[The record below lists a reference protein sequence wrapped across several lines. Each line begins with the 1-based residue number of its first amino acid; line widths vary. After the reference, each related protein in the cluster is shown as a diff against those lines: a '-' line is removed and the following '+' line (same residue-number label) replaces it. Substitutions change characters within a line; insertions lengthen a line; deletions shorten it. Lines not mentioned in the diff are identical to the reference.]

1 LAHTFSASLMGLL
14 LKSRNNLLVLW
25 LATFFFSCTTDHS
38 DDVATVVEDTVA
50 TEMKD
55 TTTVV
60 QDFFYSLPSP
70 MVMVKMFKRSGLK
83 YVEGISNS
91 PANATRYAT
100 TEKQALNVGVY
111 TTDLAYAVVNKQNQQ
126 AANYMEAIKAVSNE
140 LGMASLFDPDHFI
153 RRFKANLTNDDSL
166 ILIIAELKS
175 EMDIYARD
183 NEKEKNAVL
192 IFVGAWAENLYTA
205 TRLVADEKGDSR
217 NKLMVKIA
225 EQKFILNGLMD
236 VLKNYKNDVGI
247 THISLKL
254 KSLKSVFDQLATQGE
269 NEALMMDEE
278 NLNSIIEKTAILRN
292 EITQ

>member
-1 LAHTFSASLMGLL
+1 
-14 LKSRNNLLVLW
+14 
-25 LATFFFSCTTDHS
+25 
-38 DDVATVVEDTVA
+38 
-50 TEMKD
+50 
-55 TTTVV
+55 
-60 QDFFYSLPSP
+60 
-70 MVMVKMFKRSGLK
+70 
-83 YVEGISNS
+83 
-91 PANATRYAT
+91 
-100 TEKQALNVGVY
+100 
-111 TTDLAYAVVNKQNQQ
+111 
-126 AANYMEAIKAVSNE
+126 
-140 LGMASLFDPDHFI
+140 
-153 RRFKANLTNDDSL
+153 
-166 ILIIAELKS
+166 
-175 EMDIYARD
+175 MDIYARD